1 MNAIFNPL
9 MKDLYEALRAG
20 VGPSEAAVIRAML
33 DAYLNATKETDG
45 LAYDLFLAA
54 DLMLDTPD
62 MAVQSLDS
70 IASRYSL

>member
-1 MNAIFNPL
+1 